1 MMSIPTERLFNWAG
15 NLQYS
20 STDIFYP
27 RSVDEIQQ
35 LVSRSSKVKAL
46 GSRHC
51 FNDIADTSGTFIST
65 KELNRPIV
73 IDSDAMTVTVEGGM
87 NYGQLC
93 RYLHDQG
100 YALHNLASLPHISIV
115 GACATGTHGSGVK
128 HGSLATSVRAIE
140 FISGNGDIAKLS
152 QADGE
157 KFHGAV
163 VNLGVLGVVS
173 KVTLAI
179 VPAYEMHQNV
189 FQDLELQVLFNNFYS
204 IVSAGYSVSLFTDW
218 SGEFINEVWIKSVCD
233 GTTKSF
239 LPNFFGANPAT
250 MNVHPI
256 RGMSPENC
264 TEQLG
269 VTGPWYERLPHFK
282 MGFTPSSGV
291 ELQSEYF
298 VPMDHAIDAIA
309 AVDRIGSQINP
320 HLLISE
326 IRTICADNL
335 WLSPCYQ
342 QDCVAIHFTWKQDWP
357 SVSKILPKIE
367 SELAPYNVKPHW
379 GKLFTLD
386 PAVLTSRYERLDD
399 FRKLAYEFDPKGKF
413 RNEFLSWYVFA

>member
-1 MMSIPTERLFNWAG
+1 
-15 NLQYS
+15 
-20 STDIFYP
+20 
-27 RSVDEIQQ
+27 
-35 LVSRSSKVKAL
+35 
-46 GSRHC
+46 
-51 FNDIADTSGTFIST
+51 
-65 KELNRPIV
+65 
-73 IDSDAMTVTVEGGM
+73 
-87 NYGQLC
+87 
-93 RYLHDQG
+93 
-100 YALHNLASLPHISIV
+100 
-115 GACATGTHGSGVK
+115 
-128 HGSLATSVRAIE
+128 
-140 FISGNGDIAKLS
+140 
-152 QADGE
+152 
-157 KFHGAV
+157 
-163 VNLGVLGVVS
+163 
-173 KVTLAI
+173 
-179 VPAYEMHQNV
+179 
-189 FQDLELQVLFNNFYS
+189 
-204 IVSAGYSVSLFTDW
+204 
-218 SGEFINEVWIKSVCD
+218 
-233 GTTKSF
+233 
-239 LPNFFGANPAT
+239 
-250 MNVHPI
+250 
-256 RGMSPENC
+256 
-264 TEQLG
+264 
-269 VTGPWYERLPHFK
+269 